1 MLFDSFILYHPPR
14 NFYTSQDNG
23 PRFIPCLVITMT
35 KREKIT
41 INPKAIK
48 LIWGVNKCPN
58 VFGLVSMAPSIVRL
72 KKLFSSTPVGWC
84 LVKRQVLGDVL
95 KRAVFMWSRN
105 IQFLLCQMS
114 STNPR
119 EGRGLKD
126 RLPLPI
132 ASYLSNVLLQNRRG
146 VLRMAVAGEVSKAG
160 EWRRGRGWRVG
171 GGWRKIGGSWGGDV
185 NPNHHTHTGYMQV
198 LNVQHF

>member
-1 MLFDSFILYHPPR
+1 
-14 NFYTSQDNG
+14 
-23 PRFIPCLVITMT
+23 MT

-146 VLRMAVAGEVSKAG
+146 VLRMAVAGEVSRAG
-160 EWRRGRGWRVG
+160 EWGRGRGRGLKENRWQL
-171 GGWRKIGGSWGGDV
+171 GWRCQPQSS
-185 NPNHHTHTGYMQV
+185 HTYRLHAGLKCPT
-198 LNVQHF
+198 LLIPSFSILE